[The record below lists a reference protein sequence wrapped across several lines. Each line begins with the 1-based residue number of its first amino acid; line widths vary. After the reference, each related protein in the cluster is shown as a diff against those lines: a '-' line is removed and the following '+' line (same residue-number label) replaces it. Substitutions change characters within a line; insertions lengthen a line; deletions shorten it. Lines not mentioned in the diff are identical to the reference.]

1 MISVVVAISMGLA
14 AISDGGII
22 LVLILIAAGK
32 IEV

>member
-1 MISVVVAISMGLA
+1 MINVVIAISMALA
-14 AISDGGII
+14 AISVGGII